1 MSTAPGTACP
11 GSCRNRCPRAKP
23 AAGLLLDDRFQRQRR
38 NEQITPIG
46 TSSVTGAI
54 RHLAR
59 TDRLF
64 AHVAATRPGHW
75 AFGFL
80 ALPATQTQ
88 LDTSAD
94 TTDLVRIEGVRGF
107 KSPQLHREIAG
118 QVACSSFRPA
128 GWKPSRRGLVWLG
141 FGCVQALQVRPD
153 DEGRADR
160 RLTSGSSRVST
171 YPR

>member
-1 MSTAPGTACP
+1 MAARIA
-11 GSCRNRCPRAKP
+11 GSQV
-23 AAGLLLDDRFQRQRR
+23 GSHRR
-38 NEQITPIG
+38 LT
-46 TSSVTGAI
+46 
-54 RHLAR
+54 
-59 TDRLF
+59 
-64 AHVAATRPGHW
+64 PGHTEPTR

-118 QVACSSFRPA
+118 QVACSSFWPA
-128 GWKPSRRGLVWLG
+128 GWEPSRRGLVWLG
-141 FGCVQALQVRPD
+141 WVWLEFGCVQALQVRPD

-160 RLTSGSSRVST
+160 RLTSGSSRVSA